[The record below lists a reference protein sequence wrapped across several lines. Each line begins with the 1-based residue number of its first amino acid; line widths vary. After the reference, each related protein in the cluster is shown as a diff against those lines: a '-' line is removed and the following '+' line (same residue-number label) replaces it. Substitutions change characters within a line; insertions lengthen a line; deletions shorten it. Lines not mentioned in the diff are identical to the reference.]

1 MTTSITSPADAVNL
15 ALTRIG
21 YKGRRV
27 GNLFDGSEA
36 ASTALD
42 IYGQTRDSMQ
52 RDNDY
57 GFCERNLTL
66 TLLKQATAGGYF
78 PPNGWNG
85 TTNPPPPWFFEYA
98 YPDDCL
104 KIRSIK
110 PVPLFVQNFDP
121 RPIVFTIENDR
132 YYTPPRRVILCD
144 VEDAMAV
151 YTGRVTDPTSWDVS
165 FAEAFCDA
173 LGRRL
178 APTLAN
184 MDASKFQ
191 AAIEGMQTKHAA
203 ETEG

>member
-15 ALTRIG
+15 ALTRFG

-27 GNLFDGSEA
+27 GNLFDGSDA

-42 IYGQTRDSMQ
+42 IYGQTRDAMQ

-57 GFCERNLTL
+57 GFCERNVTL
-66 TLLKQATAGGYF
+66 TLLKQAPAGGYF
-78 PPNGWNG
+78 PPTAWDG
-85 TTNPPPPWFFEYA
+85 TQNPPPPWFYEYT
-98 YPDDCL
+98 YPADCL
-104 KIRSIK
+104 KVRAVK
-110 PVPLFVQNFDP
+110 PVPLFVQNYDP
-121 RPIVFTIENDR
+121 RPVVFAVENDN
-132 YYTPPRRVILCD
+132 YFTPGRKVILCD
-144 VEDAMAV
+144 VPSAMLV
-151 YTGRVTDPTSWDVS
+151 YTGRVTDPTVWEPD

-184 MDASKFQ
+184 LDAAKFE
-191 AAIEGMQTKHAA
+191 AAIEGLQTKNAA